1 MLEAPGDPS
10 EELITFH
17 VKMLRKLKK
26 SVSMD
31 KWEKVLTRCRPLSS
45 SVTVTVLICS
55 VADPDLGSGA
65 FLTPG
70 SGMGKKSG
78 SGSGMNLL
86 NHISESLETIFW
98 VNVLKFFHAVPDP
111 GSGNLFD
118 PESGIR
124 DGTKLDPR

>member
-31 KWEKVLTRCRPLSS
+31 KWEKVLTRCHPLLN
-45 SVTVTVLICS
+45 SVTALTCS
-55 VADPDLGSGA
+55 DADPDPGSGA

-70 SGMGKKSG
+70 SG
-78 SGSGMNLL
+78 
-86 NHISESLETIFW
+86 
-98 VNVLKFFHAVPDP
+98 
-111 GSGNLFD
+111 
-118 PESGIR
+118 IR
-124 DGTKLDPR
+124 DEPFRSYFRELRNNFLG